1 MELFIKTFN
10 IVIYLIIMKYDVK
23 NQNIEDFFNRV
34 KEDQKKIFKN
44 KEVLELLDN
53 ITDLFKEEQNKKNN
67 LN

>member
-1 MELFIKTFN
+1 
-10 IVIYLIIMKYDVK
+10 MKYDVK